1 MNNIKKVIE
10 KYNLY
15 SHNYTFKNSVRIL
28 NTNQGKIVIKE
39 KKRDKHKIYNY
50 LLARNFNHFLLSEKE
65 WEKYEIFPFIEEVSI
80 SDEQKALDLIV
91 VLSILH
97 IKTTFYKE
105 NNLDDIKQIFEDTNN
120 KIDYLYNYYHELQDV
135 IETKVFMSPSE
146 YLLIRNISKAY
157 QALEFSKNTIK
168 EWYESIKLKKSSRYV
183 LLHKNVSID
192 HFLMGKEKE
201 SFISWDKAEVGLVI
215 YDFISFYKNDYLKFD
230 MNKLY
235 DVYQSKY
242 RFTKEE
248 ELLFFSLL
256 AIPDKINLN
265 YNIMDGCMKIYEWVE
280 YLDRTGMFISKQQE
294 TKKQTEHK

>member
-28 NTNQGKIVIKE
+28 NTNQGRVVIKE
-39 KKRDKHKIYNY
+39 KKKDKQKLYNY
-50 LLARNFNHFLLSEKE
+50 LLSRNFNHFLRSEKE
-65 WEKYEIFPFIEEVSI
+65 GEKYEFFPFIEEVSI
-80 SDEQKALDLIV
+80 SDEQKALDLVV

-105 NNLDDIKQIFEDTNN
+105 NNLDDIKQIFEDTNER
-120 KIDYLYNYYHELQDV
+120 IDYLYNYYHELQDA

-146 YLLIRNISKAY
+146 YLLMRNISKVY
-157 QALEFSKNTIK
+157 QALEFSKYTIRK
-168 EWYESIKLKKSSRYV
+168 WYDSIKLKKSSRYV

-192 HFLMGKEKE
+192 HFLMGKDTED
-201 SFISWDKAEVGLVI
+201 FISWDKAELGLVI

-242 RFTKEE
+242 HFTKEE
-248 ELLFFSLL
+248 ELLFFSIL
-256 AIPDKINLN
+256 AIPDKIDLN
-265 YNIMDGCMKIYEWVE
+265 HSMMNGCMKIYEWVE
-280 YLDRTGMFISKQQE
+280 YLERTGVFISKQQKAKE
-294 TKKQTEHK
+294 TTE